1 MKKKVFTAL
10 GLMSGTSMDGVDL
23 SIIKTDGYNEFTS
36 VLDAYFKYDDNLH
49 KNLTDLR
56 DKIHKSDDLK
66 KNQKSL
72 IDLEKK
78 LTIFHANIV
87 NEILYEK
94 EFNIDYIGFHGQ
106 TIYHNASEK
115 ISKQLGDGKLLSKL
129 TKNKVVYNF
138 RQKDLDN
145 GGQGAPLTPIFHL
158 MLKKKLN
165 LKDISFINIGGIIN
179 STLISRDNILRA
191 TDHGPGMCL
200 VDAWIRK
207 KKNERFD
214 INGDIARAG
223 KIDKLILNQALDN
236 FLFNEEYK
244 INNND
249 SNYSIKSFDIND
261 FDISFVKGLSLED
274 GAATLL
280 EFTAKIIE
288 SILNK
293 NYQLNSSGKVFLC
306 GGGRKN
312 KFLTEKI
319 KDYYKNIFLIDT
331 LGFDG
336 DFTESQAFGYLAIRS
351 LLKLPISFPETTG
364 CKNENTGG
372 EIVENF

>member
-87 NEILYEK
+87 NEVLYEK

-106 TIYHNASEK
+106 TIYHNADEK
-115 ISKQLGDGKLLSKL
+115 ISKQLGDGNLLSQL

-165 LKDISFINIGGIIN
+165 LKDTTFINIGGIIN
-179 STLISRDNILRA
+179 STLISSDNILRA

-207 KKNERFD
+207 KTNERFD

-244 INNND
+244 INKND

-293 NYQLNSSGKVFLC
+293 NYQSNTSGKVFLC

-312 KFLTEKI
+312 NFLTEKI
-319 KDYYKNIFLIDT
+319 KNYYKNIFLIDT

-336 DFTESQAFGYLAIRS
+336 DFIESQAFGYLAIRS